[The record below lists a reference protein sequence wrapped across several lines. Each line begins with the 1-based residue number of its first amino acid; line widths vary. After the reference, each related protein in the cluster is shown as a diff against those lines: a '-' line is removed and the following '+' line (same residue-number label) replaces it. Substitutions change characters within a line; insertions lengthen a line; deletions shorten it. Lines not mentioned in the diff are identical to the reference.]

1 VNRDQKAAAIA
12 EIAGDLREAEAVYAV
27 DYRGITVTEA
37 GELRSRLRG
46 ADATFRVVKNTLT
59 ERAAD
64 EAGAEQLKPVL
75 TGPTALTFV
84 RGDAAMAAKALR
96 TFQRESEKLE
106 FKGGLLGGDVL
117 TAEQILDIAKLPGR
131 EQLIAQ
137 FAGVVA
143 SPITGL
149 VRSLGGLLGGLAVA
163 LGQVQEKKASGE
175 IPSGEAPAAPAAEA
189 PAAGEGDAEAAPATD
204 TDEGD
209 QDAEPPVDPQTTTD
223 APAEGADDTTE
234 TAAPDAA
241 AE

>member
-12 EIAGDLREAEAVYAV
+12 EIAGDLREAQAVYAV

-37 GELRSRLRG
+37 GELRSRLRE

-64 EAGAEQLKPVL
+64 EAGAEQLKAVL

-84 RGDAAMAAKALR
+84 RGDAALAAKALR
-96 TFQRESEKLE
+96 QFQRESEKLE
-106 FKGGLLGGDVL
+106 FKGGLLEGDVL
-117 TAEQILDIAKLPGR
+117 TAEQILDIAKLPSR

-149 VRSLGGLLGGLAVA
+149 VRSLGGLIGGLAVA

-189 PAAGEGDAEAAPATD
+189 PAEAAPATD
-204 TDEGD
+204 DDQGD
-209 QDAEPPVDPQTTTD
+209 QDAEAPEPATTTD
-223 APAEGADDTTE
+223 APAEGADDETTE
-234 TAAPDAA
+234 PADGGNTQ
-241 AE
+241 E